1 MHDEQLSSSASRI
14 CRMVAV
20 ASIQIAFF
28 VAPVPGPRRW
38 LSMVFLILCTRWCL
52 NVRERRAPES
62 QTPPIFP
69 RFPPS
74 LASLASLSLLL
85 LLSAPLPLP
94 LPAARCPLWWLVG
107 VASRH
112 FVSAAPLI
120 HPTQTP
126 PCGQNTPQ
134 QHQSPP
140 RTGLAARVVST
151 CRRQQQHPCACTTHT
166 CCRQGDRYRHCA
178 ACGARSLRFSQRG
191 NALPSEKNSSAA
203 KKARSRD
210 DF

>member
-38 LSMVFLILCTRWCL
+38 LSMVFLILCSRWCL

-94 LPAARCPLWWLVG
+94 LPAARCPLWWLIG

-112 FVSAAPLI
+112 FVSHFIVRWCFRILKESDHAMSEL
-120 HPTQTP
+120 
-126 PCGQNTPQ
+126 CGV
-134 QHQSPP
+134 SISGKV
-140 RTGLAARVVST
+140 RTRASHICIACSQECTHWLCSWMYPGTMHVLPWRGL
-151 CRRQQQHPCACTTHT
+151 H
-166 CCRQGDRYRHCA
+166 
-178 ACGARSLRFSQRG
+178 
-191 NALPSEKNSSAA
+191 
-203 KKARSRD
+203 
-210 DF
+210 

>member
-1 MHDEQLSSSASRI
+1 MGGVKLWVPPPVVKFGCLMHDEQLSSSASRI

-94 LPAARCPLWWLVG
+94 LPAARCPLWWLIG

-112 FVSAAPLI
+112 FVSHFIVRWCFRILKESDHAMSELCGVSI
-120 HPTQTP
+120 SQVP
-126 PCGQNTPQ
+126 PVCVNSVTNWLP
-134 QHQSPP
+134 SP
-140 RTGLAARVVST
+140 
-151 CRRQQQHPCACTTHT
+151 PCACG
-166 CCRQGDRYRHCA
+166 RPSNGPAVQQRAGPEQNE
-178 ACGARSLRFSQRG
+178 SL
-191 NALPSEKNSSAA
+191 
-203 KKARSRD
+203 
-210 DF
+210 

>member
-38 LSMVFLILCTRWCL
+38 LSMVFLMLCSRWCL

-94 LPAARCPLWWLVG
+94 LPAARCPLWWLIG

-112 FVSAAPLI
+112 FVSHFIVRWCFRILKESD
-120 HPTQTP
+120 P
-126 PCGQNTPQ
+126 PA
-134 QHQSPP
+134 SPSQY
-140 RTGLAARVVST
+140 RLGLAWCLTHST
-151 CRRQQQHPCACTTHT
+151 ADPWVT
-166 CCRQGDRYRHCA
+166 GK
-178 ACGARSLRFSQRG
+178 QRIG
-191 NALPSEKNSSAA
+191 VCMLS
-203 KKARSRD
+203 
-210 DF
+210 